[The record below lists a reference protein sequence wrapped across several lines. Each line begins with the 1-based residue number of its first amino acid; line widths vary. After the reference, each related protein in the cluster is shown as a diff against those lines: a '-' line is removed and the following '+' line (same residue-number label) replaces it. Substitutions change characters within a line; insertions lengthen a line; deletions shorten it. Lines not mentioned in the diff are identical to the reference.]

1 MQHISIMV
9 PEVLALVPLSV
20 QNIVDGTTWHGGHT
34 LAMAEQFPDAK
45 IVAMDRDAAML
56 QHARERCVD
65 VDRIT
70 FVNDSYANFAQYNPL
85 VDFIL
90 LDIGVNREHFED
102 RSRWFSIHD
111 DGPLDMRFDRTQEKT
126 AASVLQS
133 YSVDELTRIFVDYAD
148 FTPEKSHELA
158 LGIVKQRLKEKFTT
172 TQGLRHF
179 FWQFGIGKGATT
191 VLFQALRIE
200 VNDELGELRRFLETF
215 ISSLSLGGRCAII
228 TFHSIEDRMVKKAFA
243 DLAAWSWFALVH
255 KKPIKPT
262 RQEVQKNRASRSA
275 LLRCIEKIV

>member
-9 PEVLALVPLSV
+9 PEVLALVPA
-20 QNIVDGTTWHGGHT
+20 NAKIIVDGTTGHGGHT
-34 LAMAEQFPDAK
+34 LAMAQQFPHAN
-45 IVAMDRDAAML
+45 ITGMDRDVVML
-56 QHARERCVD
+56 DHARARCADMATV
-65 VDRIT
+65 T
-70 FVNDSYANFAQYNPL
+70 FVNDSYANFSHYASV

-126 AASVLQS
+126 AASILQT
-133 YSVDELTRIFVDYAD
+133 YSVEELTRVFVDYAD
-148 FTPEKSHELA
+148 FTPEKSRALA
-158 LGIVKQRLKEKFTT
+158 LGIVKQRLHEKFVT

-179 FWQFGIGKGATT
+179 FWQFGIGKGAST

-215 ISSLSLGGRCAII
+215 ASSLSVGGRCAII
-228 TFHSIEDRMVKKAFA
+228 TFHSIEDRMVKKAFVH
-243 DLAAWSWFALVH
+243 LVAWGGFALVH

-275 LLRCIEKIV
+275 LLRCIEKIT

>member
-1 MQHISIMV
+1 
-9 PEVLALVPLSV
+9 
-20 QNIVDGTTWHGGHT
+20 
-34 LAMAEQFPDAK
+34 MAEQFPDAK
-45 IVAMDRDAAML
+45 IVAMDRDVAILA
-56 QHARERCVD
+56 HARQRCVG

-70 FVNDSYANFAQYNPL
+70 FLNDSYANFVQYVSE

-102 RSRWFSIHD
+102 RSRGFSIHD

-158 LGIVKQRLKEKFTT
+158 LGIVKQRLKERFVT
-172 TQGLRHF
+172 TQGLRQF
-179 FWQFGIGKGATT
+179 FGQFGIGKGATT

-200 VNDELGELRRFLETF
+200 VNDELGELRRFLESF
-215 ISSLSLGGRCAII
+215 VSSLSIGGRCAII

-243 DLAAWSWFALVH
+243 DLVS
-255 KKPIKPT
+255 
-262 RQEVQKNRASRSA
+262 
-275 LLRCIEKIV
+275 

>member
-9 PEVLALVPLSV
+9 PEVLSLVPSSAKH
-20 QNIVDGTTWHGGHT
+20 IVDGTTGHGGHT
-34 LAMAEQFPDAK
+34 LAIAQQFSDAK
-45 IVAMDRDAAML
+45 IIAMDRDVVML
-56 QHARERCVD
+56 DHARERCVG
-65 VDRIT
+65 VDSIT
-70 FVNDSYANFAQYNPL
+70 FVNDSYANFSHYISS

-126 AASVLQS
+126 AATVLQT
-133 YSVDELTRIFVDYAD
+133 YSVDDLIRIFVDYAD
-148 FTPEKSHELA
+148 FTPDKSHELA
-158 LGIVKQRLKEKFTT
+158 LGIAKQRLKERFAT

-200 VNDELGELRRFLETF
+200 VNDELWELRRFLETF
-215 ISSLSLGGRCAII
+215 GSFLSVGGRCGII

-243 DLAAWSWFALVH
+243 DLADWGWFALVH

-275 LLRCIEKIV
+275 LLRCIEKIS